1 MNKKTEMIK
10 GLMIACRQCEARYL
24 VRSLSGKLRI
34 GLAEQS
40 VLVAL
45 ANAFTYHQIDTKGKL
60 KLRLHYYFPMLVGT
74 DPVLVRVCL

>member
-1 MNKKTEMIK
+1 MNKKTELIQQ
-10 GLMIACRQCEARYL
+10 LIVSCRECEARYL

-45 ANAFTYHQIDTKGKL
+45 ANALTYHELAANNTKMKDDEL
-60 KLRLHYYFPMLVGT
+60 KERLDGDALLLKTTYW
-74 DPVLVRVCL
+74 